1 MGASTAFVD
10 NSTVVDMLPTCGP
23 ILHLDASAG
32 VTADVN
38 GNVSQ
43 WNDQGPNAH
52 HATQATATKMP
63 KRFTNQINNKF
74 IIRFDGTDDEMQ
86 TPVVNL
92 STVQAAEVF
101 IVSKTE
107 TEGYP
112 IYHANAAGDVNNFHV
127 IENNTSGTN
136 GLSAMMSGNGTD
148 AVSFKSDNIYQCY
161 KRYNIAFDKALTGL
175 AQINI
180 WANGTAL
187 TNSNGTVSGAE
198 ITNNLG
204 NYPFF
209 IGGAPGSSSLH
220 FNGDIA
226 EIIVYNKAL
235 TTSQR
240 NSLNNYLKNKYF
252 GTAISTQFSAVPLS
266 QTSSNAITDDGKW
279 KHSYS
284 NTNNAE
290 IIASVKDNN
299 CSTTGQRT
307 DIVYVEATAGLYGGQ
322 YCMRRHYVINPS
334 TELPGTKRVRLYYTN
349 ADFADLQV
357 VVPSLTSHNQLVV
370 TQYDGPNEDGVFD
383 ASSGTLTFIPAASI
397 TTGTVYGNRYLEFD
411 VSGFSEFWIH
421 AGNSVLPIQLTSFT
435 AQEAGNKYVLLQWK
449 TASEQNSN
457 RFEVERSAD
466 GFRFIKIGQVLAS
479 GNSTTEKQYQLI
491 DRSPF
496 RGLNYYRL
504 KQVDLDNHSSFSSVR
519 RVELDLVKYFT
530 IVNNPSN
537 GMDVIFKTNYISG
550 TLIISDLTGR
560 QILKKDVNAGTF
572 RIGTSHLPNGMYWAT
587 LLSNGIKLQTLKV
600 IVNSR

>member
-1 MGASTAFVD
+1 M
-10 NSTVVDMLPTCGP
+10 
-23 ILHLDASAG
+23 
-32 VTADVN
+32 
-38 GNVSQ
+38 
-43 WNDQGPNAH
+43 
-52 HATQATATKMP
+52 
-63 KRFTNQINNKF
+63 
-74 IIRFDGTDDEMQ
+74 
-86 TPVVNL
+86 
-92 STVQAAEVF
+92 
-101 IVSKTE
+101 
-107 TEGYP
+107 
-112 IYHANAAGDVNNFHV
+112 
-127 IENNTSGTN
+127 
-136 GLSAMMSGNGTD
+136 
-148 AVSFKSDNIYQCY
+148 
-161 KRYNIAFDKALTGL
+161 
-175 AQINI
+175 
-180 WANGTAL
+180 
-187 TNSNGTVSGAE
+187 
-198 ITNNLG
+198 
-204 NYPFF
+204 
-209 IGGAPGSSSLH
+209 
-220 FNGDIA
+220 
-226 EIIVYNKAL
+226 
-235 TTSQR
+235 
-240 NSLNNYLKNKYF
+240 
-252 GTAISTQFSAVPLS
+252 
-266 QTSSNAITDDGKW
+266 
-279 KHSYS
+279 
-284 NTNNAE
+284 
-290 IIASVKDNN
+290 
-299 CSTTGQRT
+299 
-307 DIVYVEATAGLYGGQ
+307 
-322 YCMRRHYVINPS
+322 
-334 TELPGTKRVRLYYTN
+334 PGTKRVRLYYTN